1 MATGNTSAVNGGRN
15 VSNIQDKATVQL
27 QAREE
32 LKRRE
37 AMRDKFESEHSESE
51 LYAIIKA
58 TNRENPSRGDIERL
72 RTYLEQ
78 HPDEVEKL
86 GNLANHVETQVLE
99 SAFNSVLTKKA
110 TYMHM
115 ADMRVAMGYDAA
127 SAVEKGLID
136 NIVLCWLR
144 LHICEFHYEKYT
156 VNASIDRALFWEKVL
171 SATQKRYLRSVEA
184 LARIRKLQQPAPN
197 PLTLALVKAQVN
209 GTEPKPK
216 SLKKWLK

>member
-1 MATGNTSAVNGGRN
+1 

-37 AMRDKFESEHSESE
+37 AMRDKFESEKGAE
-51 LYAIIKA
+51 LYAIIQA
-58 TNRENPSRGDIERL
+58 TNKEKPERGDIERL
-72 RTYLEQ
+72 QTYLEQ
-78 HPDEVEKL
+78 HPNEVEKL

-99 SAFNSVLTKKA
+99 SAFNTVLTKKA

-115 ADMRVAMGYDAA
+115 ADMRVDMGYDQS
-127 SAVEKGLID
+127 SAIEKGLID

-156 VNASIDRALFWEKVL
+156 VNASLDRALFWEKVL

-184 LARIRKLQQPAPN
+184 LARIRKLQQPSPN
-197 PLTLALVKAQVN
+197 PLTLALVKQQFNAGSEAPPKKLPKWVN
-209 GTEPKPK
+209 PMGK
-216 SLKKWLK
+216 

>member
-1 MATGNTSAVNGGRN
+1 M
-15 VSNIQDKATVQL
+15 SNIQDKATVQL

-37 AMRDKFESEHSESE
+37 AMRDKLESENGAE
-51 LYAIIKA
+51 LYAIIQA
-58 TNRENPSRGDIERL
+58 TNKEKPSRVDIDRL
-72 RTYLEQ
+72 QAYLEQ

-99 SAFNSVLTKKA
+99 SAFHTVLTKKA

-115 ADMRVAMGYDAA
+115 ADMRVDMGYDQS
-127 SAVEKGLID
+127 SAIEKGLID
-136 NIVLCWLR
+136 HIVLCWLR

-156 VNASIDRALFWEKVL
+156 VNASIDRGLFWEKVL
-171 SATQKRYLRSVEA
+171 SATQKRFLRSVEA
-184 LARIRKLQQPAPN
+184 LARIRKLQQPAPS

-209 GTEPKPK
+209 ASGEAPTKKLPKWVK
-216 SLKKWLK
+216 